1 MNLDYSYYILF
12 ISIVVSNILR
22 KKIKFKKYIKKICK
36 LYNNSNLINNSIRNY
51 LFLIR
56 LYKIMDYFIFIEISL
71 S

>member
-22 KKIKFKKYIKKICK
+22 KKIKFKKFVKKICK

-51 LFLIR
+51 IFLI
-56 LYKIMDYFIFIEISL
+56 DYIK
-71 S
+71 